1 MNGGGPQDGRRMG
14 ETVNWGGLTALIAP
28 AEQQGGTVGVTV
40 VPPLGEP
47 FAHRGDRPF
56 RAASPVKIPIMIEL
70 YRQIDAGVRGLDDR
84 YRLRTADRT
93 AGSGVLREL
102 HEGTELTLRDLIYLM
117 ISISDNTATNVL
129 IDLAGMD
136 NVNATMRSL
145 GMTRSTLGR
154 KMKGRPA
161 QGDEQENWATP
172 NDYARVIAAILAHE
186 AASPDACE
194 RMVAMLETQSCKR
207 RIARYLPDGEG
218 IRWGSK
224 TGQITGVTNDVGFV
238 MTERGT
244 LIVSVFCEALPDP
257 HVGEQ
262 LIGEIARAAMRATGT
277 VEPLYTS

>member
-145 GMTRSTLGR
+145 GMTHSTLGR
-154 KMKGRPA
+154 KMLNRPA
-161 QGDEQENWATP
+161 QGAEHENWATAD
-172 NDYARVIAAILAHE
+172 DYVTAVQAILDRQ
-186 AASPDACE
+186 AASESSCQK
-194 RMVAMLETQSCKR
+194 MIWFLEQQQNRR
-207 RIARYLPDGEG
+207 RISRYLPEEQG
-218 IRWGSK
+218 IRWG
-224 TGQITGVTNDVGFV
+224 
-238 MTERGT
+238 
-244 LIVSVFCEALPDP
+244 
-257 HVGEQ
+257 
-262 LIGEIARAAMRATGT
+262 
-277 VEPLYTS
+277 